1 MSRIKKEHY
10 SHKSHNHNCNHD
22 CGHSDNKYC
31 QHDDNCGCEHSSCG
45 CQHDDNHEQC
55 SCGHDHGSLQ
65 LPIVRLVSG
74 LVIFVAAI
82 ILHYLFSSY
91 SITIIPFVVAYIL
104 LGYDILISAAK
115 GIIKGHMLDE
125 NFLMSAASIGAF
137 IIGEYPEAVSV
148 MLFYRIGEALQDSAV
163 DKSRKSITELM
174 DIRPDYANIDRDGH
188 IITVSPETV
197 HKGDIIV
204 VKNGEKV
211 PLDGII
217 RNGRTFM
224 DTVAL
229 TGESTPKEVEI
240 GSTVLSGFINTGAAV
255 HIEVTKEY
263 HESTVAEILEI
274 TEHARDRKARSEQ
287 FVTKF
292 AKYYTPIVVSI
303 AVLMMI
309 IPSLIT
315 GNVQKWVFRALIFL
329 VASCPCALVVSI
341 PLGFFAG
348 IGSASRNGVLV
359 KGSSY
364 LEALSKLKTAV
375 FDKTGT
381 LTKGVFEVIAI
392 NAQNDENRLIDYTA
406 HAERYSNHPVAE
418 SILNY
423 YGKDTDRDR
432 ISDYEEIPG
441 MGISAKI
448 DGIPVLCGSLRLMN
462 DNKIFVPQH
471 DPIVGTV
478 IYTAIDGKYE
488 GYILISDKEKKDSIT
503 TISNLNAMGIT
514 TIMLTG
520 DTKESAMH
528 VSEHLGISKT
538 YSQLLP
544 QDKVQRMEQIIKSSK
559 GVTAFVGDGINDAPV
574 LALSDIGIA
583 MGGLGSDSAVEAAD
597 IVLMTDEPSKILKA
611 ISISKKTMRIVNEN
625 IVFAIGVKIVVMLLG
640 ALGITG
646 MWPAI
651 FADVGVSLIAVL
663 NSLRALK

>member
-22 CGHSDNKYC
+22 CEHSDNTCC
-31 QHDDNCGCEHSSCG
+31 QHDDNCGCEHDSCG
-45 CQHDDNHEQC
+45 CHHDDNHEQC

-74 LVIFVAAI
+74 SVIFVAAI
-82 ILHYLFSSY
+82 ILHYLYSSY
-91 SITIIPFVVAYIL
+91 PITIIPFVVAYIL

-115 GIIKGHMLDE
+115 GVIKGHMLDE

-163 DKSRKSITELM
+163 DKSRKSITALM

-309 IPSLIT
+309 IPSIIT

-423 YGKDTDRDR
+423 YGKDTDRSR

-471 DPIVGTV
+471 DPVVGTV

-488 GYILISDKEKKDSIT
+488 GYIVISDKEKKDSIT

-544 QDKVQRMEQIIKSSK
+544 QDKVQRMEQIIRSSK